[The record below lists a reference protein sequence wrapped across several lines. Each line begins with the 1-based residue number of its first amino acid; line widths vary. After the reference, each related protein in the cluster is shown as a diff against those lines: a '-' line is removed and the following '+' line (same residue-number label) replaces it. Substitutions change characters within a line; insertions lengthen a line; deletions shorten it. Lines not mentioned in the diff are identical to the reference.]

1 MFSGVQAQFDA
12 LKIPRF
18 FTKYGYGIWGMCV
31 GEVPTDPPKSQN
43 RRNDMKLQEA
53 LKGMK
58 VKNWEIRESSNGK
71 RVVYVRFVENEKPV
85 TVNVD

>member
-1 MFSGVQAQFDA
+1 
-12 LKIPRF
+12 
-18 FTKYGYGIWGMCV
+18 
-31 GEVPTDPPKSQN
+31 
-43 RRNDMKLQEA
+43 MKLQEV

-71 RVVYVRFVENEKPV
+71 RVVYVRFVENETPV